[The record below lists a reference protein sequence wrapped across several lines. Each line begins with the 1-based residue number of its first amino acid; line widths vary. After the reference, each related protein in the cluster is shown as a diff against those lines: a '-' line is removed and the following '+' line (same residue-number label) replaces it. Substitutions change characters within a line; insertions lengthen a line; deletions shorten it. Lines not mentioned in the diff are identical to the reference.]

1 MKNRLIFL
9 MLTALGLLV
18 GCAATEQS
26 GPDESAKT
34 RIAGNAVAWAEA
46 LNSRDFDTL
55 PGFYARELDFNG
67 RPMAKEEAVRRIE
80 EFITRDYSFQ
90 VVLATDSWKL
100 DSMRGTVYS
109 GHFDGYAKYT
119 GVPDSIPMV
128 MTLWMS
134 MLDGDNP
141 RIVGQFDKIG
151 AALETLKQRK
161 KQIDLAG
168 RPFDESYT
176 PNFYFWQAML
186 DSAALTK
193 PGRITHIGK
202 YQGLFYTYVSTAAE
216 NGKYGIADINGK
228 LLLAMEYDDIGTIG
242 VLAPSTV
249 EVKRGTL
256 KGLARLDGSLALPVE
271 YDALLPGFGKA
282 GVTVWAQKGGSWQA
296 FGSDLS
302 PLQPEGGQAAQG
314 PDWPTWL
321 AALPFDSD
329 WDCRTEFYKPAFL
342 ADVYQYDES
351 NSHILQSY
359 HLLRLPFA
367 MTERHMFSDI
377 YGGGFEFD
385 GGTQYSVDSIFQ
397 QADGSMGMLT
407 TIESWGIGG
416 RESYHDQELRWV
428 VFEDELADTAQS
440 IQLYNRNIAE
450 DAHCS
455 IGSYTILGDSLIQA
469 TTSAYFL
476 GYYAMP
482 SYRYYRIRGSS
493 LTPLYPE
500 REFPFMSVLRID
512 ADFLSGCFYG
522 NASEEERAAFGK
534 TLKAPL
540 EEYQGVDRTA
550 DHFTAEDLDYL
561 VNEVYA
567 AHGKRF
573 KGEKWQKYFGEKA
586 WYKPVADD
594 VEGQLSAIERANIAF
609 VRNVQGKV
617 RQSEASYTHAK
628 FSIGEYY

>member
-1 MKNRLIFL
+1 MKNRLTFL
-9 MLTALGLLV
+9 ILTALSMLV
-18 GCAATEQS
+18 GCATSEQS
-26 GPDESAKT
+26 GIDESAKT

-46 LNSRDFDTL
+46 LNGRDFDTL
-55 PGFYARELDFNG
+55 SSFYARELDFNG

-100 DSMRGTVYS
+100 DSMRGTVYA
-109 GHFDGYAKYT
+109 GHFDGYAKYV
-119 GVPDSIPMV
+119 GVPDSIPLV

-134 MLDGDNP
+134 LLDGDNP

-176 PNFYFWQAML
+176 PNYYFWQAMV
-186 DSAALTK
+186 DSAILSK
-193 PGRITHIGK
+193 PGHITHIGK
-202 YQGLFYTYVSTAAE
+202 YQDLFYTYVSTAAE
-216 NGKYGIADINGK
+216 NGKYGIADISGK
-228 LLLAMEYDDIGTIG
+228 LLVPMEFDDLGTIG

-271 YDALLPGFGKA
+271 YSALLPGFGKA
-282 GVTVWAQKGGSWQA
+282 GVAVWAQKGGNWQA

-302 PLQPEGGQAAQG
+302 PLQPEGGPSAQG
-314 PDWPTWL
+314 PDWPSWL
-321 AALPFDSD
+321 ATLPFDSD
-329 WDCRTEFYKPAFL
+329 WACRTEFYKPAFL
-342 ADVYQYDES
+342 ASLYQYEPES
-351 NSHILQSY
+351 QPNLDAY
-359 HLLRLPFA
+359 FLLRLPFA
-367 MTERHMFSDI
+367 MTERHMFEDI
-377 YGGGFEFD
+377 AGGGFEFD
-385 GGTQYSVDSIFQ
+385 YGTQYSVDSIFQ

-407 TIESWGIGG
+407 TIERWGIGG
-416 RESYHDQELRWV
+416 RESYHDEEMRWV
-428 VFEDELADTAQS
+428 VFEDALADTAQS

-450 DAHCS
+450 DAHCG
-455 IGSYTILGDSLIQA
+455 IGSYSILGDSLIQA
-469 TTSAYFL
+469 TTNGYFL
-476 GYYAMP
+476 SYYAMP
-482 SYRYYRIRGSS
+482 SYRYYRIQDGR
-493 LTPLYPE
+493 LQPLHPE

-512 ADFLSGCFYG
+512 ADFLKGCFYG
-522 NASEEERAAFGK
+522 SASEEERAAFVK
-534 TLKAPL
+534 TQKERL
-540 EEYQGVDRTA
+540 EDYVPIDRTT

-573 KGEKWQKYFGEKA
+573 KGEKWQKYFGEKT

-594 VEGQLSAIERANIAF
+594 VEGQLSAIERSNIAF
-609 VRNVQGKV
+609 VRNVQSKV
-617 RQSEASYTHAK
+617 RQAEDNYTHAK